1 FAHAYLNRPTSPWR
15 FAVARVA
22 RLYPLHLLTLLL
34 VAGLQAASLAF
45 AGQWQIYG
53 NNDLHHFVLQLFF
66 ASNSVS
72 VSHGLSFNGP
82 IWSVS
87 LEILVYAAFFLALW
101 PLRRGGLWAAGAIA
115 ALCWGAYLAP
125 VTPPVISKMVLLCAG
140 YFFLGTLVY
149 GAYGGWMRLPWV
161 LALSLAGVVAGAW
174 FEIRGLVEPAAATG
188 LVALLALSG
197 ERLEALGQRLTP
209 LGDLSYSLYLIH
221 VPLQIAL
228 LLVADLALGGTR
240 SFAETAW
247 LLPVFLAVS
256 MGLAHLTY
264 HGFERPAGR
273 WVKAALLPRRA

>member
-1 FAHAYLNRPTSPWR
+1 
-15 FAVARVA
+15 
-22 RLYPLHLLTLLL
+22 
-34 VAGLQAASLAF
+34 
-45 AGQWQIYG
+45 
-53 NNDLHHFVLQLFF
+53 
-66 ASNSVS
+66 
-72 VSHGLSFNGP
+72 
-82 IWSVS
+82 
-87 LEILVYAAFFLALW
+87 
-101 PLRRGGLWAAGAIA
+101 
-115 ALCWGAYLAP
+115 LAP

-264 HGFERPAGR
+264 HRFERPAGR